1 VASPLQLSAPLVG
14 RDRELDEL
22 VDTLGLAAGAP
33 RRSAVLVAG
42 DAGVGK
48 TRLLAELVDRARRAG
63 WRHLVGHC
71 LDFGGGAPPYLAFS
85 ELFGELS
92 RTDPEAAR
100 ALLEQHPALERLQP
114 GRRQLGGRA
123 ADASTGDPEV
133 AAVPSLHPD
142 GLGQGELVD
151 AVHGALDTLAASGPL
166 LVVVEDV
173 HWADRSTRDL
183 LTLLFTR
190 PFRHP
195 IAVVASY
202 RTDDLHR
209 RHPLR
214 SSVAEWVRLPGVH
227 RVQLPPLADDDVRR
241 LLQSLHRGLP
251 PQDVH
256 RIVARAG
263 GNAFFAEELLAAG
276 LGDGRLP
283 DDLTDLL
290 LVRLDRLQDPAR
302 DVVRAAAVAGREVA
316 HSLLAAVVDLPDD
329 VLDQAIRDAVEQ
341 HVLVGVEPVTPAAGE
356 SGYAFRHA
364 LLAEA
369 VYDDLLPGERVRVHA
384 AYAAALG
391 EGRVEG
397 TAAELARHASAA
409 HDLDTALRAS
419 VQAGDDA
426 LTVGGP
432 GDAARHYGTA
442 LELLADPRRPA
453 PSDIDV
459 VALVERAAD
468 AIVGSGRPEKAR
480 TLVLEHLRELPA
492 DADADAAERAR
503 LLLAYALATL
513 MSEYEDEAL
522 AATTEAVELLPD
534 EPSGLRARV
543 LDAHARAHLEHG
555 RHEEATRFAT
565 EALGMGRQLDL
576 PALVSDASTTLARI
590 EEWTGNSD
598 AARQTLDEVIER
610 ARATG
615 DTEAEIR
622 GRYLL
627 GQLHHEAAELAEAE
641 PLFLQSAQLASTSGR
656 PWSPYGFSARLFA
669 ALTRYERGDWD
680 GAVATADPLAPDGSP
695 GPVVATALFLGV
707 RMAVAAGRG
716 DGAAAAMYEQVR
728 PAWDKDGLVGILS
741 AAALIDLHGDAGR
754 IDDAVGVHDEV
765 VRVVGAM
772 WSPQFQARVRLS
784 ALLLGQLASAAGT
797 SPGGA
802 RASLAAL
809 GPPLLETVEAVQHR
823 MGERRRPF
831 GPEGVAWVRRAHAE
845 GLRLGWLADVEPPDF
860 DELVGAWQ
868 QAVTAFDQMGHAFE
882 LARSQA
888 RLGAVLVAAG
898 DGETARP
905 LLDSARAAATRLGAG
920 PLLAELERVSPT
932 PARRPSPRADHA
944 PGGPLT
950 PRETEIVALVAEGR
964 SNGEIARALFISTKT
979 VSVHVSNIL
988 AKLGAASRTEAAAI
1002 ARRTGLL

>member
-1 VASPLQLSAPLVG
+1 M
-14 RDRELDEL
+14 
-22 VDTLGLAAGAP
+22 
-33 RRSAVLVAG
+33 LVAG

-48 TRLLAELVDRARRAG
+48 TRLLAELVDKASDAG

-92 RTDPEAAR
+92 RTDPEAAH
-100 ALLEQHPALERLQP
+100 ALVEQHPALERLQP
-114 GRRQLGGRA
+114 GRRQLGGGA
-123 ADASTGDPEV
+123 ADAGTGHPDV
-133 AAVPSLHPD
+133 ATVPSPQPD
-142 GLGQGELVD
+142 GLGQAELVD
-151 AVHGALDTLAASGPL
+151 AVHGALDVLAASGPV
-166 LVVVEDV
+166 LVVIEDV

-195 IAVVASY
+195 VAVVASY

-241 LLQSLHRGLP
+241 LLQSLVAGLP
-251 PQDVH
+251 PQDLH

-316 HSLLAAVVDLPDD
+316 HSLLAAVVDLPGD

-341 HVLVGVEPVTPAAGE
+341 HVLVGVVPGTPAAGE

-369 VYDDLLPGERVRVHA
+369 VYDDLLPGERVRLHA

-391 EGRVEG
+391 DGRVEG

-432 GDAARHYGTA
+432 GDAARHYSTA
-442 LELLADPRRPA
+442 LELLADPRRPV

-459 VALVERAAD
+459 VTLVERAAD

-492 DADADAAERAR
+492 DAGAAERAR

-534 EPSGLRARV
+534 EPSALRARV

-565 EALGMGRQLDL
+565 EALGMARQLDL
-576 PALVSDASTTLARI
+576 PGLVSDASTTLARI

-598 AARQTLDEVIER
+598 AARQTLHEVIER
-610 ARATG
+610 ARAAG

-641 PLFLQSAQLASTSGR
+641 PLFVQSARLASDSGR

-680 GAVATADPLAPDGSP
+680 GAVTTADPLAPDGTP

-716 DGAAAAMYEQVR
+716 DEAATAMYAQVR

-754 IDDAVGVHDEV
+754 VDDAVGVHDEV
-765 VRVVGAM
+765 VGVVGTM

-802 RASLAAL
+802 RGPMAAL

-831 GPEGVAWVRRAHAE
+831 GPEGVAWVSRAHAE
-845 GLRLGWLADVEPPDF
+845 GLRLRWLADVEPPDLE
-860 DELVGAWQ
+860 ELVGAWQ
-868 QAVTAFDQMGHAFE
+868 QAVAAFDQMGHVFE

-898 DGETARP
+898 EGDTARP
-905 LLDSARAAATRLGAG
+905 LLEAARSTATRLGAG
-920 PLLAELERVSPT
+920 PLLTELERVSPT
-932 PARRPSPRADHA
+932 PGRRPPPRADHA
-944 PGGPLT
+944 PGGALT